1 MSLPLLI
8 KGLHEIANDYNA
20 ILCDVWGVLHNGHD
34 PFAGADRALAQFREA
49 GGKVLLLSNAPRPGT
64 AVVARLDEIGVS
76 REAYDDILTSGDVAR
91 ALLADRGQ
99 QSQTCHHIGPA
110 KDADLLAGIDIQFT
124 GIDEADFILLSG
136 MNDDTV
142 DTPEDYLSAMD
153 TWHARDL
160 QLVCANPDRQ
170 VQFGDRVIY
179 CAGAVA
185 EIYEQN
191 GGDVV
196 WLGKPYQ
203 PVYERARAQLNDMLD
218 AHPRILAIGDG
229 PKTDIPG
236 AQRAGID
243 ALFIS
248 GGLAS
253 AFQNLH
259 TAEQIGAV
267 LDAENTHALAA
278 MRHLVW

>member
-1 MSLPLLI
+1 MSLPRLI
-8 KGLHEIANDYNA
+8 SGFREIADDYNA
-20 ILCDVWGVLHNGHD
+20 ILCDVWGVLHNGYD
-34 PFAGADRALAQFREA
+34 PFIGADLALAQFRQN

-64 AVVARLDEIGVS
+64 TVAAGLDEIGVS

-91 ALLADRGQ
+91 TLLADRGQ
-99 QSQTCHHIGPA
+99 QGQTCHHIGPT
-110 KDADLLAGIDIQFT
+110 KDADLIAGIDIQFT
-124 GIDEADFILLSG
+124 GIDQADFILLSG
-136 MNDDTV
+136 MHDDTV
-142 DTPEDYLSAMD
+142 ETPEDYMKAMD
-153 TWHARDL
+153 IWHSRKL
-160 QLVCANPDRQ
+160 QILCANPDRQ

-203 PVYERARAQLNDMLD
+203 PVYERARALLNAMLD
-218 AHPRILAIGDG
+218 SIPRILAIGDG

-248 GGLAS
+248 GGLAG
-253 AFQNLH
+253 AVQNLD

-278 MRHLVW
+278 IRHLVW